1 MLRRLLPLFLLLS
14 LNGCAYLASVSSDL
28 DARLDRWVAQQE
40 YGKALAA
47 LRHIKPTHANYALL
61 MKKRDAIL
69 IKSEQYERDTVAQAT
84 ELARRGQWAQALER
98 YEQALTR
105 LPEGKTLR
113 AGQAQLLKQQ
123 AARLD
128 DVELDLL
135 IARGEGVLQLLPIYT
150 KRASMDP
157 RSWQAQRELRAA
169 QETAERIGLEL
180 TRRGRNALEQRD
192 LNQARRSLPLAL
204 RLYPSPETKQANQ
217 DLLRRLGPPAPAGK
231 PATARAGRDDETPD
245 LLQRYRK
252 AYGSKEWSE
261 AQRLLALLE
270 LQASPPDELAQ
281 LRSELNAEVTEA
293 VNKHIES
300 GIAWYSDGKYEQALI
315 VWQQAQQLDPGNER
329 IRAHIE
335 RVERVLEK
343 LRTLQEK
350 RGAE

>member
-1 MLRRLLPLFLLLS
+1 MLRRLLPLFALLA

-28 DARLDRWVAQQE
+28 DARLDSWVAQQE

-47 LRHIKPTHANYALL
+47 LRHVKPTHANYAQL
-61 MKKRDAIL
+61 MKQRDAIL
-69 IKSEQYERDTVAQAT
+69 LKSEQYERETVTQAT

-98 YEQALTR
+98 YEQALSR

-135 IARGEGVLQLLPIYT
+135 IARGEGLLQLLPLYT
-150 KRASMDP
+150 KRANVDP
-157 RSWQAQRELRAA
+157 RSWQAQRDLRTT
-169 QETAERIGLEL
+169 QEEAERIGLEL

-231 PATARAGRDDETPD
+231 PTAKASRDDETAD

-252 AYGSKEWSE
+252 AYSNKEWHE

-270 LQASPPDELAQ
+270 LQSSPPEELPQ

-293 VNKHIES
+293 VNRHIER
-300 GIAWYSDGKYEQALI
+300 GIALYSDGKYEQALS

-329 IRAHIE
+329 VRAHIE

-343 LRTLQEK
+343 LRALQEK